1 MKNESK
7 KKRKPTPR
15 KSKPNTKQ
23 SRKGKTVSEVLEFDS
38 GYVAGYLDGWQG
50 YVGWHYRIPDNEF
63 SNDMEYQASMDRAWH
78 AWCQPKYRE
87 IKKAWEE
94 KLRLVKINSA
104 RNVASP
110 AKSTQNTSFSTTE
123 PGKI

>member
-38 GYVAGYLDGWQG
+38 GYVAGYLDGWLAG
-50 YVGWHYRIPDNEF
+50 YD
-63 SNDMEYQASMDRAWH
+63 Q
-78 AWCQPKYRE
+78 KRE
-87 IKKAWEE
+87 GQDA
-94 KLRLVKINSA
+94 L
-104 RNVASP
+104 
-110 AKSTQNTSFSTTE
+110 
-123 PGKI
+123 